1 MKIQQIV
8 SLNIPEAKE
17 GFGNKGEAGWESS
30 SDPLFDSD
38 FRSRSVFFPLVT
50 FPLAIKLNFNL

>member
-17 GFGNKGEAGWESS
+17 GFGNKGEAG
-30 SDPLFDSD
+30 
-38 FRSRSVFFPLVT
+38 
-50 FPLAIKLNFNL
+50 